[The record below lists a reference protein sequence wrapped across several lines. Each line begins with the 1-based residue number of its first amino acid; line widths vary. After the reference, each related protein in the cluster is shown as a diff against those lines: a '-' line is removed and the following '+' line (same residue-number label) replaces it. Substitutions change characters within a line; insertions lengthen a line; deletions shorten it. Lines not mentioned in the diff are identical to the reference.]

1 MNPALRRILAL
12 TSISFALPLFA
23 ATTAVAETVDTSSL
37 DASTA
42 DVSGAI
48 YSSLAQNC
56 AYSTRTVAV
65 LDDAP
70 TTPRG
75 YDAASRSLTT
85 SGPVSRGYQCDEAL
99 TTQSINASSAETP
112 GAVAAA
118 SVTIGT
124 KTFLPSS
131 PTFTFRSAEADF
143 DAQTNFLS
151 SGYPAAFGYQI
162 NNVLTDIATGPTEI
176 ASVVRAPANCT
187 YNKPGVSVVYLFHWS
202 RSGQKTG
209 TGYVLTGH
217 WRFPVEVWNKAR
229 SHRPVLDFHYII
241 YTRIT

>member
-12 TSISFALPLFA
+12 TSISFALPLFV
-23 ATTAVAETVDTSSL
+23 ATPAVAETVDTGSL
-37 DASTA
+37 DASTT
-42 DVSGAI
+42 DVSGAV
-48 YSSLAQNC
+48 YSSLAQSC

-70 TTPRG
+70 TRPRG
-75 YDAASRSLTT
+75 YDAASRGLTT

-99 TTQSINASSAETP
+99 ATSTKASSVENP

-124 KTFLPSS
+124 KTFLPSK

-151 SGYPAAFGYQI
+151 SGYPTAFGYQI

-202 RSGQKTG
+202 CSGQKTG

-217 WRFPVEVWNKAR
+217 WRFPVKFGTKPGHIDQYWTFN
-229 SHRPVLDFHYII
+229 YII